1 MKKTI
6 LVPLI
11 LISLVA
17 CKQEKKTEPNEHV
30 KYMSF
35 NDPDANFTGIQ
46 GIRGVLNSKDVYI
59 AGTFTTPNDSITH
72 GVIYKGPLRDSGN
85 LGTWYQLDYTSTK
98 FNDVTLTSCYGPNN
112 ATKGNIRVV
121 GAYKRASTGNRNL
134 GFLYEG
140 SINGNGTWTTIRPSD
155 VDKDSIYDVFMHS
168 TMGSLAVGNYDL
180 KDKPISGFSFIYDL
194 KTNTNFTYMVDNSY
208 STSLYGIWYNGDN
221 NYTLSG
227 GFSTH
232 ELGELSQGFLVDY
245 NASTKKFTHFK
256 AFNYNNDPKSTIIT
270 HFEGITG
277 AANNG
282 YNIPVDWVTAD
293 GLELGASQVTVQ
305 RNSDGSFS
313 EAVWN
318 NISYPASVITTA
330 NTAYK
335 NNILGIYVSKDSTT
349 NTETTASFTATLKK

>member
-1 MKKTI
+1 MKKSI
-6 LVPLI
+6 LTFLL

-17 CKQEKKTEPNEHV
+17 CKQEKKEIPNQHV

-72 GVIYKGPLRDSGN
+72 GVVYKGPLNNFGN
-85 LGTWYQLDYTSTK
+85 SGTWYQLDYTSTQ

-112 ATKGNIRVV
+112 ALKGNIRVV
-121 GAYKRASTGNRNL
+121 GAYKRVSTGNRNL

-140 SINGNGTWTTIRPSD
+140 SIDGSGKWITIIPSD
-155 VDKDSIYDVFMHS
+155 VDKDDVYDVFMHS
-168 TMGSLAVGNYDL
+168 TMGNLAVGNYDL
-180 KDKPISGFSFIYDL
+180 KHKPTSGYSFIYDL
-194 KTNTNFTYMVDNSY
+194 RTNTNFTYMVANSY

-232 ELGELSQGFLVDY
+232 EHGELSQAFLVDY
-245 NASTKKFTHFK
+245 NSNTKQFTHFK
-256 AFNYNNDPKSTIIT
+256 AFNYNNDPSSTIIS

-277 AANNG
+277 AGNNG
-282 YNIPVDWVTAD
+282 YNMPVDWFTAD
-293 GLELGASQVTVQ
+293 GLELGASQATVQ
-305 RNSDGSFS
+305 RYLDGSFS
-313 EAVWN
+313 EAVWS
-318 NISYPASVITTA
+318 NISYPASVITSA

-335 NNILGIYVSKDSTT
+335 NNILGIYVSTDTTT
-349 NTETTASFTATLKK
+349 NTKTTASFNATLKK

>member
-1 MKKTI
+1 MKKSM
-6 LVPLI
+6 LLLLI

-17 CKQEKKTEPNEHV
+17 CKQEQKRNSKEQV

-35 NDPDANFTGIQ
+35 NDPGANFTGIQ
-46 GIRGVLNSKDVYI
+46 GIRGVLDSKDVYI
-59 AGTFTTPNDSITH
+59 AGTYTTTSDSITH
-72 GVIYKGPLRDSGN
+72 GVIYKGPLQDSGN
-85 LGTWYQLDYTSTK
+85 SGTWYQLDYTSTL

-112 ATKGNIRVV
+112 ATNGNIRVV
-121 GAYKRASTGNRNL
+121 GAYKRASTGNQNL

-140 SINGNGTWTTIRPSD
+140 SIEGDGKWRTITPSD
-155 VDKDSIYDVFMHS
+155 VNKADVYDVFMHS
-168 TMGSLAVGNYDL
+168 TMGDLAVGNYDL
-180 KDKPISGFSFIYDL
+180 KHEPTSGFSFIYDL
-194 KTNTNFTYMVDNSY
+194 KTHTNFTYMVANSY
-208 STSLYGIWYNGDN
+208 STSLYGIWYNGNN

-232 ELGELSQGFLVDY
+232 ELGALSQGFLVDY
-245 NASTKKFTHFK
+245 NASTKQFTHFK

-293 GLELGASQVTVQ
+293 GAELGASQVTVH

-313 EAVWN
+313 KAIWN

-335 NNILGIYVSKDSTT
+335 NNILGIYVSNDTTT
-349 NTETTASFTATLKK
+349 NTKTTASFTAALKK